1 VEREGEISISPSPA
15 HPSGICGSRRP
26 GRSGR
31 SPQAKFRY
39 QRRCAATL
47 ITPITM
53 NMIGISGQND
63 SCRRRPICF
72 CNPKLRAIANPLN
85 AARGEALFSKFKMV
99 KLRRL
104 KRSCA
109 DRVGNLHN
117 LTASCMQMKPDRE
130 QQRCLVASQGFGRKE
145 NRWRREI
152 KRPASGCPELKAASD
167 FQLRTRRCQCWP
179 DLPKSPHCEPAYG
192 RV

>member
-15 HPSGICGSRRP
+15 HPSGICSSRRP

-31 SPQAKFRY
+31 SPRAKFRH

-63 SCRRRPICF
+63 SCRRWPICF
-72 CNPKLRAIANPLN
+72 CNPKFRAIANPLN
-85 AARGEALFSKFKMV
+85 AARGEAIFSKFKMV

-117 LTASCMQMKPDRE
+117 LAASSNWCADETRS
-130 QQRCLVASQGFGRKE
+130 RAVALFGRI
-145 NRWRREI
+145 RMV
-152 KRPASGCPELKAASD
+152 SAAGRID
-167 FQLRTRRCQCWP
+167 GGV
-179 DLPKSPHCEPAYG
+179 KSNGQQAAALN
-192 RV
+192 